1 MISKRFTNFVLVNIR
16 QILIN
21 FFGIVKYNSIMSN
34 FNVINYFCSLEE
46 HFSRFDES

>member
-21 FFGIVKYNSIMSN
+21 FFGIVKYNSIMSS